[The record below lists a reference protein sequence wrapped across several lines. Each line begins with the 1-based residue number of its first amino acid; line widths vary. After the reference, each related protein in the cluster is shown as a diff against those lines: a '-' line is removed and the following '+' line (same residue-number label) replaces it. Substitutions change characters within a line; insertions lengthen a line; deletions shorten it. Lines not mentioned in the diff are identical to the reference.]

1 MNSQDYFADKPV
13 YKVKPVQGPV
23 ELALSAPGSKSITNR
38 ALLLAA
44 LAEGTSTLKGTLFSE
59 DSRHFLSCLQS
70 LGFPV
75 EIDEKNHTVA
85 VTGFGG
91 RIPKKEAEI
100 YVGSAGTAA
109 RFLTAMLGLS
119 DGVYHLDASE
129 QMRKRPMKPL
139 LDSLVSIGVT
149 VTYEGEEGFFPFTI
163 TGSLHTGN
171 SIEVDIGSSSQF
183 LSALLMSA
191 PMKPEG
197 LDITLTGQKHALSY
211 VAITARMMEQF
222 GCTVSNPEEGRYH
235 IPAGSSYKPQHYQIE
250 PDVSAA
256 CYFYAMAP
264 LLGGSVLVKHVHL
277 DSMQGDIR
285 FLRILENWGC
295 KLQDGPEGIVLSCQT
310 PRSYPGIDTDLS
322 SCSDQTMT
330 LAALAPFASSPVT
343 IRNIAHI
350 RLQESNRI
358 EAVITE
364 LRRMGITC
372 RELPDGIV
380 IEPGMPQASAV
391 QTYNDH
397 RMAMAFSLI
406 GLVVPGIQI
415 ENPACCKK
423 TFEEYFEILDTITQ
437 SP

>member
-1 MNSQDYFADKPV
+1 MKIYHTTPLK
-13 YKVKPVQGPV
+13 GPA
-23 ELALSAPGSKSITNR
+23 ALSVSVPGSKSITNR

-44 LAEGTSTLKGTLFSE
+44 LADGTSRLEGALFSE
-59 DSRHFLSCLQS
+59 DSRHFLSCLTE

-75 EIDEKNHTVA
+75 EIDEERRTVT

-91 RIPKKEAEI
+91 RIPKKEADI

-119 DGVYHLDASE
+119 DGVYHLDASG

-139 LDSLVSIGVT
+139 LDSLAAMGVG
-149 VTYEGEEGFFPFTI
+149 VAYGGQEGFFPFTL
-163 TGSLHTGN
+163 TGSSHT
-171 SIEVDIGSSSQF
+171 SAEITVDIGSSSQF

-197 LDITLTGQKHALSY
+197 LTVTLTGGKHALSY
-211 VAITARMMEQF
+211 VAITTRMMEQF
-222 GCTVSNPEEGRYH
+222 GCPVKNPLEGRYTV
-235 IPAGSSYKPQHYQIE
+235 PAGAVYRPQRYQIE

-264 LLGGSVLVKHVHL
+264 LLGGSVQVAHVHP
-277 DSMQGDIR
+277 DSMQGDIQ
-285 FLRILENWGC
+285 FLRLLEQMGC
-295 KLQDGPEGIVLSCQT
+295 MLADTPGGMTVSCDT
-310 PRSYPGIDTDLS
+310 PLAYPGMEVDLS
-322 SCSDQTMT
+322 GFSDQTMT

-358 EAVITE
+358 RAIVTE
-364 LRRMGITC
+364 LSRMGIRC
-372 RELPDGIV
+372 EELTDGIR
-380 IEPGMPQASAV
+380 IEPGTPQPSLV
-391 QTYNDH
+391 ETYEDH

-406 GLVVPGIQI
+406 GLVVPGISI
-415 ENPACCKK
+415 LNPGCCRK
-423 TFEEYFEILDTITQ
+423 TFEEYFEILDGIIREYR
-437 SP
+437 

>member
-1 MNSQDYFADKPV
+1 MNAQDYFADKPV
-13 YKVKPVQGPV
+13 YHVRPVKGPV
-23 ELALSAPGSKSITNR
+23 DLALSVPGSKSITNR

-44 LAEGTSTLKGTLFSE
+44 LADGTSTLKGTLFSD
-59 DSRHFLSCLQS
+59 DSRHFLSCLQA

-75 EIDEKNHTVA
+75 EIDENKRLVS

-91 RIPKKEAEI
+91 RIPKKEASI

-119 DGVYHLDASE
+119 DGTYHLDASA

-139 LDSLVSIGVT
+139 LDSLVSIGVK
-149 VTYEGEEGFFPFTI
+149 VTYEGAEGFFPFTL
-163 TGSLHTGN
+163 TGSLHTKN

-197 LDITLTGQKHALSY
+197 LNITLTGQKHALSY
-211 VAITARMMEQF
+211 VEITTRMMEQF
-222 GCTVSNPEEGRYH
+222 GCIVNNPSEGRYH
-235 IPAGSSYKPQHYQIE
+235 IPGGSSYQPQSYQIE
-250 PDVSAA
+250 PDVSAS

-264 LLGGSVLVKHVHL
+264 LLGGSVLVRHVHP

-285 FLRILENWGC
+285 FLKILQSLGC
-295 KLQDGPEGIVLSCQT
+295 ELQDRPEGILLSCQT
-310 PRSYPGIDTDLS
+310 PLSYPGIDIDLS
-322 SCSDQTMT
+322 DCSDQTMT

-358 EAVITE
+358 EAIRTE
-364 LRRMGITC
+364 LTRMGITC
-372 RELPDGIV
+372 KELPDGIV
-380 IEPGMPQASAV
+380 IEPGMPKTASIE
-391 QTYNDH
+391 TYEDH

-415 ENPACCKK
+415 QNPACCKK
-423 TFEEYFEILDTITQ
+423 TFEEFFEILDEITK
-437 SP
+437 

>member
-1 MNSQDYFADKPV
+1 MSYDYFADKPV
-13 YKVKPVQGPV
+13 YEVQPLQGPV
-23 ELALSAPGSKSITNR
+23 TLSVNVPGSKSITNR

-44 LAEGTSTLKGTLFSE
+44 LAEGTSVLKGALFSD
-59 DSRHFLSCLQS
+59 DSRHFLSCLKE

-75 EIDEKNHTVA
+75 ETDENNHTVT

-91 RIPKKEAEI
+91 KIPRKEASI

-119 DGVYHLDASE
+119 DGIYHLDSSE

-139 LDSLVSIGVT
+139 LDSLSSIGVK
-149 VTYEGEEGFFPFTI
+149 VIYGEREGFFPFTLI
-163 TGSLHTGN
+163 GSAHTKN
-171 SIEVDIGSSSQF
+171 SIEVNIGSSSQF

-197 LDITLTGQKHALSY
+197 LKISLVGEKHALSY
-211 VAITARMMEQF
+211 VAITARMMKQF
-222 GCTVSNPEEGRYH
+222 GCTVKAPAEGQYI
-235 IPAGSSYKPQHYQIE
+235 IPAASSYRPQNYQIE

-264 LLGGSVLVKHVHL
+264 LLGGAVQVRHVHK

-285 FLRILENWGC
+285 FLSILEAFGC
-295 KLQDGPEGIVLSCQT
+295 KLADTPEGIRISCSS
-310 PRSYPGIDTDLS
+310 PRSYQGIEVDLS
-322 SCSDQTMT
+322 DCSDQTMT

-358 EAVITE
+358 QAIITE
-364 LRRMGITC
+364 LTRLGIRC
-372 RELPDGIV
+372 HELEDGIY
-380 IEPGMPQASAV
+380 IEPGIPRAAAV
-391 QTYNDH
+391 ETYEDH
-397 RMAMAFSLI
+397 RVAMAFALI

-415 ENPACCKK
+415 RNPACCKK
-423 TFEEYFEILDTITQ
+423 TFEEYFKMLDEITG
-437 SP
+437 